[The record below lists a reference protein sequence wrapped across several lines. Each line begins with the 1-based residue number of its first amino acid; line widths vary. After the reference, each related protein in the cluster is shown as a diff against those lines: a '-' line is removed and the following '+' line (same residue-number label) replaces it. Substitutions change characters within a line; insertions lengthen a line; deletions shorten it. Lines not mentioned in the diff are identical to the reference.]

1 VQIDRALSRPAGL
14 RQGGSAALTGLI
26 DYPVA
31 LFAVL
36 FVTLVSVVEIGCR
49 LALWT
54 AINGDE
60 DLHEQ
65 IVAVRD
71 GLSVLLSLLL
81 AFSLAMVLTRFDL
94 RKQLI
99 VDEANAIGTT
109 RLRAQMLAEPARGKI
124 LNLLRR
130 YLDARMEFTEAGLHE
145 EKLQMSFSQAKQL
158 QGDIWQ
164 QAVAVAQQS
173 PTPITSMFVQSLN
186 ESIDLSEKRLAA
198 LENRVPDV
206 LWVVLIA
213 ISMFTCLLV
222 GYSMRQRALLVM
234 LLWPLMISIV
244 LALNADL
251 DSPRAGLIQIGQQS
265 IERLQ

>member
-1 VQIDRALSRPAGL
+1 MTS
-14 RQGGSAALTGLI
+14 LI

-36 FVTLVSVVEIGCR
+36 FVTLVSVVEIGRR
-49 LALWT
+49 LALRT
-54 AINGDE
+54 SVNGDK

-124 LNLLRR
+124 LNLLRT
-130 YLDARMEFTEAGLHE
+130 YLDARIEFTEAGLNE
-145 EKLQMSFSQAKQL
+145 EKLQVTSLRQNNCRTTYGSRPWRL
-158 QGDIWQ
+158 LNR
-164 QAVAVAQQS
+164 AQ
-173 PTPITSMFVQSLN
+173 IQSLP
-186 ESIDLSEKRLAA
+186 SSCSR
-198 LENRVPDV
+198 
-206 LWVVLIA
+206 
-213 ISMFTCLLV
+213 
-222 GYSMRQRALLVM
+222 
-234 LLWPLMISIV
+234 
-244 LALNADL
+244 
-251 DSPRAGLIQIGQQS
+251 
-265 IERLQ
+265 